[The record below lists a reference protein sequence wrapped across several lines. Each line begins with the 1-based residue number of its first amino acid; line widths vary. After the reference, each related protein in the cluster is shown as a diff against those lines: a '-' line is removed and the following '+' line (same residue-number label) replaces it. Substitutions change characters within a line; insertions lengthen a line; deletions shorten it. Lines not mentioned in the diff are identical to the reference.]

1 MHGEFQKAAGPHRS
15 IPAEQHLPTDHPQV
29 KAPRI
34 GVLLVNLGTPDGYDV
49 KSMRRYLG
57 EFLSDSRVIE
67 APKLIW
73 WPILHGI
80 ILNTRPKKSG
90 EAYRKIWMDETNE
103 SPLRYYTRA
112 QAEGLAQRLAGLGVD
127 VEWAMRYGTP
137 SIAQGIEN
145 LCEKGCQKIL
155 ISALYPQ
162 YSAAT
167 TASVYDKAFAHLS
180 TKRWQP
186 SIRTLPSFHDNPSYI
201 EALAT
206 SVRSY
211 FAHAAEPDVLLC
223 SFHGLPRENLDK
235 GDPYHCLCQKTGRL
249 LRESLDW
256 PEDRFQVV
264 FQSRFG
270 PKEWLQPYADE
281 TVAKI
286 AASGVKSMAMLSPG
300 FVSDCV
306 ETLEELAIGL
316 RETFEEN
323 GGETFHYIPCL
334 NADAPMIDLLETL
347 TMRELAGW
355 IE

>member
-1 MHGEFQKAAGPHRS
+1 MHDP
-15 IPAEQHLPTDHPQV
+15 IPTDHPPV
-29 KAPRI
+29 KASRV

-57 EFLSDSRVIE
+57 EFLSDTRVIE

-80 ILNTRPKKSG
+80 ILNTRPRKSG
-90 EAYRKIWMDETNE
+90 EAYRKIWMEETNE
-103 SPLRYYTRA
+103 SPLRFYTRA
-112 QAEGLAQRLAGLGVD
+112 QAHALAPRLADNGVI
-127 VEWAMRYGTP
+127 VEWAMRYGNP
-137 SIAQGIEN
+137 SIAEGIDA
-145 LCEKGCQKIL
+145 LCDKGCQQIL
-155 ISALYPQ
+155 IAALYPQ

-167 TASVYDKAFAHLS
+167 TASVYDKAFDHL
-180 TKRWQP
+180 KARRWQP
-186 SIRTLPSFHDNPSYI
+186 AIRTLPAFHDDPAYI
-201 EALAT
+201 NALAN
-206 SVRSY
+206 SVRSHL
-211 FAHAAEPDVLLC
+211 AKVPEPEVLLC
-223 SFHGLPRENLDK
+223 SFHGLPKENLDK
-235 GDPYHCLCQKTGRL
+235 GDPYHCFCQKTGRL
-249 LRESLDW
+249 LREALDW
-256 PEDRFQVV
+256 PEDRFEVV

-286 AASGVKSMAMLSPG
+286 ASGGIKSMAMLSPG

-334 NADAPMIDLLETL
+334 NAEVPMIDLLETL
-347 TMRELAGW
+347 TRREIAGW
-355 IE
+355 VA